1 MSGVVL
7 CGGDSSRMGFD
18 KALLEVDGR
27 PLAAVLADRLAE
39 VCDAVVLA
47 PGWTGRFGDLG
58 YPEVEDEVPY
68 AGPLGGIVAGLDATD
83 DELLAV
89 VAVDMPAANP
99 VLLRYLA
106 DRIEGHA
113 VAVPSGP
120 RGPEPAHA
128 VYSRTALPVLRRRL
142 HSRRRSL
149 HGALA
154 ELTVLVVDEQALMR
168 AGFGIS
174 FAANLNEPDDLWMLR
189 QAGAL
194 DL

>member
-1 MSGVVL
+1 MAGLVL
-7 CGGDSSRMGFD
+7 CGGESSRMGFD
-18 KALLEVDGR
+18 KALLEIDGR

-39 VCDAVVLA
+39 VCDTVLLA
-47 PGWTGRFGDLG
+47 SGRPGRFGDLG

-68 AGPLGGIVAGLDATD
+68 AGPLAGIVAGFNATE

-99 VLLRYLA
+99 VLLRHLA
-106 DRIEGHA
+106 DRIADYEA
-113 VAVPSGP
+113 VVPSGP
-120 RGPEPAHA
+120 RRPEPAHA
-128 VYSRTALPVLRRRL
+128 VYSRRALPVLARRL

-149 HGALA
+149 QGALS
-154 ELTVLVVDEQALMR
+154 ELAVLVVDEAELMR

-189 QAGAL
+189 QAGVV
-194 DL
+194 DR